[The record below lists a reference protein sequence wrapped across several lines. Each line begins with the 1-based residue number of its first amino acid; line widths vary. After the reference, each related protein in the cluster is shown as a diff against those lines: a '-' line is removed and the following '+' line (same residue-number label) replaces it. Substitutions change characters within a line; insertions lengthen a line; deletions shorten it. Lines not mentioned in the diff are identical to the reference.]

1 MNKTE
6 KSAEIQDLQEKF
18 AKSTGVIITEYRGL
32 SVSAIQS
39 VRNNFRKNK
48 VEYRVVKN
56 TLAIRAI
63 KGTPHEVLAKDF
75 DGPVAVAIAFGD
87 PVAAAKVALD
97 SAKDNDKLVLKKG
110 YSDGSTFDNKAGI
123 EQMST
128 MPTKDEVRAQLIG
141 LLTAGPQKLL
151 GVLNAPA
158 QKFLGVLEARKAQL
172 EEQK

>member
-1 MNKTE
+1 VNKQE
-6 KSAEIQDLQEKF
+6 KAAEIQDLKEKF

-32 SVSAIQS
+32 NVASIQT
-39 VRNNFRKNK
+39 VRNDFRKEK

-56 TLAIRAI
+56 TLAIQAI

-75 DGPVAVAIAFGD
+75 DGPVAIAIAFGD
-87 PVAAAKVALD
+87 PIAAAKTALKH
-97 SAKDNDKLVLKKG
+97 AKEFNKLVLKKG
-110 YSDGSTFDNKAGI
+110 YTDGSMFESEAGI
-123 EQMST
+123 DQMSKL
-128 MPTKDEVRAQLIG
+128 PTKDELRAQLIG

-158 QKFLGVLEARKAQL
+158 QKFLGVLEARKQQL